1 MKNEAKHDMSGS
13 KLTGREIAAYFKK
26 NPKANKVYKA
36 VVIALD
42 HGGAMTYATKEIEK
56 LKKGLSNHP
65 EVKKALRWANEST
78 HSTALEKFQAI
89 VTENYTKNFE
99 LLCQSLKFNP
109 IQQRIL
115 DNFIHK
121 GQIKDQYVGRIAGTA
136 KNSRIYAGTKKFIGS
151 IENRKEALMKALK
164 VNGKQKD
171 ILDSYLKTGRV
182 VGKYAGL
189 IAGSIKPTKSYAGF
203 RGFKEHFET
212 VILETTI
219 KTSILAN
226 DDWDGS
232 RDREENPKGLTLQQF
247 ITIEAKKLKIKV
259 KFKNGAG
266 NGYGGPDLAI
276 FTGKDAD
283 LIKYFN
289 QFYDARMK
297 NSADLKRFGESLELE
312 GKKFKSKFRKE
323 AVNPTSYVS
332 REGKK
337 IIQKYK
343 KEIKAANKAKSL
355 ADAFKKLGDK
365 AYEAIGQML
374 MNDGTIKTDDPDEW
388 DKEIGDWVSFVK
400 V

>member
-1 MKNEAKHDMSGS
+1 MKNERKHDMSGS
-13 KLTGREIAAYFKK
+13 KLTGQEMSSYFRK
-26 NPKANKVYKA
+26 NPKAKA
-36 VVIALD
+36 VRKAVEIALD

-78 HSTALEKFQAI
+78 HSEARDKYRDILK
-89 VTENYTKNFE
+89 ENYTKNFE

-109 IQQRIL
+109 IQQKIL

-121 GQIKDQYVGRIAGTA
+121 GQIKDQYVGRVAGTA

-182 VGKYAGL
+182 VGKYAGS
-189 IAGSIKPTKSYAGF
+189 IAGSIKPTKNYAGF
-203 RGFKEHFET
+203 RGFKESFDNDLIEGT
-212 VILETTI
+212 ITTSVSDP
-219 KTSILAN
+219 KQNKLAQ
-226 DDWDGS
+226 
-232 RDREENPKGLTLQQF
+232 T
-247 ITIEAKKLKIKV
+247 AKKAGLKV
-259 KFKNGAG
+259 KIQPGKGDGMMGDDLATFT
-266 NGYGGPDLAI
+266 GPDA
-276 FTGKDAD
+276 K
-283 LIKYFN
+283 LIKYFEDHMGFEGGN
-289 QFYDARMK
+289 IR
-297 NSADLKRFGESLELE
+297 DLKKEFESVE
-312 GKKFKSKFRKE
+312 E
-323 AVNPTSYVS
+323 ARLLPA
-332 REGKK
+332 EKK

-355 ADAFKKLGDK
+355 ADAFKKLGQK
-365 AYEAIGQML
+365 AYDDIGSML
-374 MNDGTIKTDDPDEW
+374 MDMGEIKTDDPDEW